1 MLETTDSE
9 VITILFTVRRLAQK
23 QQAKQRAEEE
33 ELNYTAAQDKSEEE
47 KLQE

>member
-1 MLETTDSE
+1 MLVTTDSE
-9 VITILFTVRRLAQK
+9 VITVLFTVRRLVQK

-33 ELNYTAAQDKSEEE
+33 EVNYAAAQDKPEEE